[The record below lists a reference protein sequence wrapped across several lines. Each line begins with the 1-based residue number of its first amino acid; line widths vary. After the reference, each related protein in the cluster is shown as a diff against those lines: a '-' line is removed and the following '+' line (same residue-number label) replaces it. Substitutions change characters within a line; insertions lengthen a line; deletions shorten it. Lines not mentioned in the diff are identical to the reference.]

1 MQAHWMWWIAAAVLI
16 GAELVTYTFYLM
28 AIGVAVAL
36 GGVAAVLGANVE
48 TQWAVAA
55 VLGLVLTLF
64 AHRWRMTHA
73 RPAMQTPADVGR
85 SVHVRHWNADG
96 TARVDYRG
104 TQWTAILATPQTPRA
119 ESMVIVGM
127 RGSNLVVADRVAQ
140 P

>member
-1 MQAHWMWWIAAAVLI
+1 MDAHWMWWIAAAVLI
-16 GAELVTYTFYLM
+16 GAELLTYTFYLL

-36 GGVAAVLGANVE
+36 GGLAAFLGASTE
-48 TQWAVAA
+48 MQWAVAA
-55 VLGLVLTLF
+55 VLGFVLTLI

-73 RPAMQTPADVGR
+73 RPGVQTPADVGN

-104 TQWTAILATPQTPRA
+104 TQWNAVLETPQTPRA
-119 ESMVIVGM
+119 DSMVIVGM
-127 RGSNLVVADRVAQ
+127 RGSDLIVADRA

>member
-16 GAELVTYTFYLM
+16 GAELVTYTFYLL
-28 AIGVAVAL
+28 AIGIAVAL
-36 GGVAAVLGANVE
+36 GGVAAFLGANVE

-64 AHRWRMTHA
+64 AHRWRLTHA
-73 RPAMQTPADVGR
+73 RPGAQPSVDVGQ

-104 TQWTAILATPQTPRA
+104 TQWTAMLATPQTPRST
-119 ESMVIVGM
+119 SMVIVAV
-127 RGSNLVVADRVAQ
+127 RGSNLVVADRLVQ

>member
-28 AIGVAVAL
+28 AIGIAVAL

-55 VLGLVLTLF
+55 VLGLVLTLI

-73 RPAMQTPADVGR
+73 RPGTQPPADVGK

-104 TQWTAILATPQTPRA
+104 TQWTAVLATPQTPRA

-127 RGSNLVVADRVAQ
+127 RGSNLVVADHVVQ